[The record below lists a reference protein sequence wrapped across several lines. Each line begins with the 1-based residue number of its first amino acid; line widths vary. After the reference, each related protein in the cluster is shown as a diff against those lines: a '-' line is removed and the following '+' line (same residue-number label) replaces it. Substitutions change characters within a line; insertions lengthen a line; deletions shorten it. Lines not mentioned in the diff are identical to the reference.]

1 MGGRVDAGRSKPR
14 PYKEPASFLF
24 QVEFVVE
31 RQIRGRGA
39 DHYFVGAGQQLPLVG
54 GFVPDGEVFGF
65 DGDADLFGFAGFE
78 PDFVPA
84 DEALGWFAG
93 GWGKRGVDLG
103 DFGAIAAAGVFHGE
117 ADVGDFFAW
126 GQFQT

>member
-1 MGGRVDAGRSKPR
+1 MGRSDAAPLHG
-14 PYKEPASFLF
+14 FLSQRILL

-39 DHYFVGAGQQLPLVG
+39 DHYFVGAIEKLPFVG

-65 DGDADLFGFAGFE
+65 DGDADLFGFAGLE

-93 GWGKRGVDLG
+93 GGGEGGVDLG
-103 DFGAIAAAGVFHGE
+103 DFGAVAASCVFHGE
-117 ADVGDFFAW
+117 
-126 GQFQT
+126 